1 MRLWLV
7 NEFEITSKSPISS
20 KPSAPRV
27 EGLEADF
34 FTLNA
39 WKKWK
44 TEGLEGKNPILC
56 KKEMA
61 S

>member
-1 MRLWLV
+1 M
-7 NEFEITSKSPISS
+7 NEFEITLKSPISS

-27 EGLEADF
+27 EGLEEDF

-39 WKKWK
+39 LKKWK

-56 KKEMA
+56 LKEMA